1 MSRWAPPNIAQ
12 MRALLVLLAALFA
25 APPADAA
32 IVYNRGSANR
42 SVYIANDDG
51 SGAHRL
57 AAGEAPHLSPDGQ
70 AVIYV
75 TDASTGEPELHE
87 IPAGGGA
94 DKLLMKPFQFGSFA
108 WSADGRYVAA
118 ESYRLNRT
126 PSLILIDRTTGANR
140 TIASG
145 TFYGATF
152 SPDSTQLLY
161 ARTAQKNALFPKS
174 ELEVVPTAGGT
185 PRVLFSDGRAQ
196 YPLWGPKQIVFDR
209 WQKPA
214 RKQDGPKLNLWLVN
228 SDGSG
233 RRQLTHD
240 KVPFLLAGLTATAWS
255 ADGTRLLTEFGGQDT
270 AYAVTVDPATGAE
283 KVIGKK
289 SEGFLATALSADGST
304 ILGSSGGFEW
314 PGPAHIVTAPYTGG
328 KTTTL
333 ISHGDS
339 PDWNR

>member
-1 MSRWAPPNIAQ
+1 
-12 MRALLVLLAALFA
+12 MRAILVLLASLFA
-25 APPADAA
+25 APPANAA
-32 IVYNRGSANR
+32 IVYNRGTANR

-51 SGAHRL
+51 TGSRKL
-57 AAGEAPHLSPDGQ
+57 TAGESPHISPDGQ
-70 AVIYV
+70 AVIYI
-75 TDASTGEPELHE
+75 ANFSSAQPELRE
-87 IPAGGGA
+87 ISAAGGES
-94 DKLLMKPFQFGSFA
+94 KLLVKPFQYGSFA
-108 WSADGRYVAA
+108 WSADGRYVAV

-126 PSLILIDRTTGANR
+126 PNLVLVDRTTGSVR

-161 ARTAQKNALFPKS
+161 ARTSQKNALYPKS
-174 ELEVVPTAGGT
+174 NLEVVPAAGGT
-185 PRVLFSDGRAQ
+185 PRVLFNDGRAQ
-196 YPLWGPKQIVFDR
+196 YPLWGPKQIVYDR

-228 SDGSG
+228 PDGTG

-240 KVPFLLAGLTATAWS
+240 KVPFLLSGLTPTAWS

-270 AYAVTVDPATGAE
+270 AYVVTVDPATGAE

-289 SEGFLATALSADGST
+289 SEGLLATGLSADGST

-328 KTTTL
+328 RTTTL
-333 ISHGDS
+333 IARGDS
-339 PDWNR
+339 PDWTR

>member
-1 MSRWAPPNIAQ
+1 
-12 MRALLVLLAALFA
+12 MRVLLVLLAVLIA
-25 APPADAA
+25 APPANAA
-32 IVYNRGSANR
+32 VVYTRGLAKR

-51 SGAHRL
+51 TGSRKL
-57 AAGEAPHLSPDGQ
+57 AEGETPHISPDGQ

-75 TDASTGEPELHE
+75 ANFSDAQPELRE
-87 IPAGGGA
+87 IPAAGG
-94 DKLLMKPFQFGSFA
+94 DSKLLLKPYQFGSFA
-108 WSADGRYVAA
+108 WSADGRWVAV

-126 PSLILIDRTTGANR
+126 PNLVLIDRSTGTSR

-145 TFYGATF
+145 TFFGATF
-152 SPDSTQLLY
+152 SPDSAQLLY
-161 ARTAQKNALFPKS
+161 ARTSQKNALFPKS
-174 ELEVVPTAGGT
+174 NLEIVPTAGGT
-185 PRVLFSDGRAQ
+185 PRVLFNDGRAQ
-196 YPLWGPKQIVFDR
+196 YPLWGPKQIVYDR

-228 SDGSG
+228 PDGTG

-240 KVPFLLAGLTATAWS
+240 KVPFLLSGLTPTAWS

-270 AYAVTVDPATGAE
+270 AYAVTVDPATGKE

-289 SEGFLATALSADGST
+289 SEGFIATALSADGST

-314 PGPAHIVTAPYTGG
+314 AGKAHIVTAPYTGG
-328 KTTTL
+328 RTTTL
-333 ISHGDS
+333 ISSGDS

>member
-1 MSRWAPPNIAQ
+1 
-12 MRALLVLLAALFA
+12 MRAILVLLALLFA
-25 APPADAA
+25 APPANAA
-32 IVYNRGSANR
+32 IVYNRGTANR

-51 SGAHRL
+51 SGSRKL
-57 AAGEAPHLSPDGQ
+57 VAGESPHVSPDGQ

-75 TDASTGEPELHE
+75 ANFSDAQPELRE
-87 IPAGGGA
+87 IPAAGGES
-94 DKLLMKPFQFGSFA
+94 KRLLKPYQFGSFA
-108 WSADGRYVAA
+108 WSADGRYVAV

-126 PSLILIDRTTGANR
+126 PKLVLIDRATGTNR

-145 TFYGATF
+145 TSYGATF

-174 ELEVVPTAGGT
+174 NLEVVPTAGGT
-185 PRVLFSDGRAQ
+185 PRVLMSDGRAQ
-196 YPLWGPKQIVFDR
+196 YPLWGPTEIVYDR

-228 SDGSG
+228 PDGSG
-233 RRQLTHD
+233 RRQLTRD
-240 KVPFLLAGLTATAWS
+240 KVPFLLSGLTPTAWS

-270 AYAVTVDPATGAE
+270 AYAVTVDPVTGKE
-283 KVIGKK
+283 EVIGKK
-289 SEGFLATALSADGST
+289 SEGFLATALSKDGTT

-328 KTTTL
+328 KPTTL
-333 ISHGDS
+333 IARGDS
-339 PDWNR
+339 PSWNR

>member
-1 MSRWAPPNIAQ
+1 
-12 MRALLVLLAALFA
+12 MRAILVLLASLFA
-25 APPADAA
+25 APPANAA
-32 IVYNRGSANR
+32 IVYTRGTASR

-51 SGAHRL
+51 TGSRKL
-57 AAGEAPHLSPDGQ
+57 VAGESPHISPDGQ

-75 TDASTGEPELHE
+75 ANFSEAQPELRE
-87 IPAGGGA
+87 IPAAGGES
-94 DKLLMKPFQFGSFA
+94 KLLVKPYQFGSFA
-108 WSADGRYVAA
+108 WSADGRYVAV

-126 PSLILIDRTTGANR
+126 PNLVLVDRSAGTTR

-145 TFYGATF
+145 TFFGATF
-152 SPDSTQLLY
+152 SPDSSQLLY
-161 ARTAQKNALFPKS
+161 ARTSQKNALFPKS
-174 ELEVVPTAGGT
+174 NLEVVPTAGGT

-196 YPLWGPKQIVFDR
+196 YPLWGPKQIVYDR

-228 SDGSG
+228 PDGSG

-240 KVPFLLAGLTATAWS
+240 KVPFLLSGLTATAWS
-255 ADGTRLLTEFGGQDT
+255 ADGNRLLTEFGGQDT
-270 AYAVTVDPATGAE
+270 AYAVTVNPATGAE

-333 ISHGDS
+333 ISRGDS
-339 PDWNR
+339 PNWNR

>member
-1 MSRWAPPNIAQ
+1 
-12 MRALLVLLAALFA
+12 MRVLLVLLAALFA
-25 APPADAA
+25 APPANAA
-32 IVYNRGSANR
+32 IVYTRGSANR
-42 SVYIANDDG
+42 SVYIADDDG
-51 SGAHRL
+51 TGARRL
-57 AAGEAPHLSPDGQ
+57 ASGDTPHISPDGQ

-75 TDASTGEPELHE
+75 ADSSTGEPALNEV
-87 IPAGGGA
+87 PAAGGA
-94 DKLLMKPFQFGSFA
+94 PKQLLRPYQFGSFA
-108 WSADGRYVAA
+108 WSADGRYVAV

-126 PSLILIDRTTGANR
+126 PKLVLIDRSTGTTR

-152 SPDSTQLLY
+152 SPDSTMLLY
-161 ARTAQKNALFPKS
+161 SRTAQENALFPKS
-174 ELEVVPTAGGT
+174 NLEIVPTAGGT
-185 PRVLFSDGRAQ
+185 PRVLFNDGRAQ
-196 YPLWGPKQIVFDR
+196 YPLWGPKQIVYDR
-209 WQKPA
+209 WQRPA

-228 SDGSG
+228 PDGSG

-240 KVPFLLAGLTATAWS
+240 KVPFLLAGLTPTAWS

-270 AYAVTVDPATGAE
+270 AYAVAVDPVTGKE

-289 SEGFLATALSADGST
+289 SEGFLASALSKDGTT

-314 PGPAHIVTAPYTGG
+314 PGQPRVVTAPYTGG

-333 ISHGDS
+333 IARGYS

>member
-1 MSRWAPPNIAQ
+1 
-12 MRALLVLLAALFA
+12 MRVLLVLLAALFA
-25 APPADAA
+25 APPANAA
-32 IVYNRGSANR
+32 IVYSRGTASR

-51 SGAHRL
+51 TGARRL
-57 AAGEAPHLSPDGQ
+57 TAGESPHISPDGQ

-75 TDASTGEPELHE
+75 ANASEAQPELRE
-87 IPAGGGA
+87 VPAAGG
-94 DKLLMKPFQFGSFA
+94 DPKVLVKRFQFGSFA
-108 WSADGRYVAA
+108 WSGDGRYVAV

-126 PSLILIDRTTGANR
+126 PNLVLVDRATGTTR

-152 SPDSTQLLY
+152 SPDSAQLLY
-161 ARTAQKNALFPKS
+161 ARTSQKNALYPRS
-174 ELEVVPTAGGT
+174 NLEIVPTAGGT
-185 PRVLFSDGRAQ
+185 PRVLFTDRRAQ
-196 YPLWGPKQIVFDR
+196 YPLWGPTRIVYDR

-214 RKQDGPKLNLWLVN
+214 RKQDGPKLNLWLVKP
-228 SDGSG
+228 DGSG

-240 KVPFLLAGLTATAWS
+240 KVPFLLAGLTPTAWS

-270 AYAVTVDPATGAE
+270 AYAVAVDPASGAE

-289 SEGFLATALSADGST
+289 SEGFLATGLSKDGTT
-304 ILGSSGGFEW
+304 IIGSSGGFEW

-328 KTTTL
+328 RTTTL
-333 ISHGDS
+333 IARGDS

>member
-1 MSRWAPPNIAQ
+1 
-12 MRALLVLLAALFA
+12 MRVLLVLIAALIA

-32 IVYNRGSANR
+32 VVYVRGTATR

-51 SGAHRL
+51 TGARRL
-57 AAGEAPHLSPDGQ
+57 TAGESPHLSPDGQ
-70 AVIYV
+70 AVIFV
-75 TDASTGEPELHE
+75 SGSSEAQPELRE
-87 IPAGGGA
+87 IPAAGGDSKA
-94 DKLLMKPFQFGSFA
+94 LVKPFQFGSFA
-108 WSADGRYVAA
+108 WSADGHYVAV

-126 PSLILIDRTTGANR
+126 PNLVLIDRSTGATR
-140 TIASG
+140 VVASG

-152 SPDSTQLLY
+152 SPDSSILLY
-161 ARTAQKNALFPKS
+161 ARTSQKNALFPKS
-174 ELEVVPTAGGT
+174 NLEVVPTAGGT
-185 PRVLFSDGRAQ
+185 PRVLFNDGRAQ
-196 YPLWGPKQIVFDR
+196 YPLWGPKQIVYDR

-228 SDGSG
+228 PDGSG

-240 KVPFLLAGLTATAWS
+240 KVPFLLAGLTPIDWS

-270 AYAVTVDPATGAE
+270 AYTVTVNPATGTE

-289 SEGFLATALSADGST
+289 SEGFLATALSKDGTT

-314 PGPAHIVTAPYTGG
+314 PGPAHIVTARYTGG
-328 KTTTL
+328 KTQTL
-333 ISHGDS
+333 ISRGDS

>member
-1 MSRWAPPNIAQ
+1 
-12 MRALLVLLAALFA
+12 MRVLLVLLAALIA
-25 APPADAA
+25 APPANAA
-32 IVYNRGSANR
+32 VVYVRGAATR

-51 SGAHRL
+51 SGARRL
-57 AAGEAPHLSPDGQ
+57 AAGDTPHLSPDGQ
-70 AVIYV
+70 AVIFV
-75 TDASTGEPELHE
+75 SGSSEAQPVLREVPA
-87 IPAGGGA
+87 AGGDA
-94 DKLLMKPFQFGSFA
+94 KLLVKPIQFGSFA
-108 WSADGRYVAA
+108 WSADGRYVAV

-126 PSLILIDRTTGANR
+126 PNLVLIDRSTGATR
-140 TIASG
+140 VVASG

-152 SPDSTQLLY
+152 SPDSTMLLY
-161 ARTAQKNALFPKS
+161 ARTSQKNALYPKS
-174 ELEVVPTAGGT
+174 NLEVVPTAGGT
-185 PRVLFSDGRAQ
+185 PHVLFNDGRAQ
-196 YPLWGPKQIVFDR
+196 YPLWGPKQIVYDR

-228 SDGSG
+228 PDGSG

-240 KVPFLLAGLTATAWS
+240 KVPFLLSGLTPIDWS

-270 AYAVTVDPATGAE
+270 AYVVTVNPATGAE

-289 SEGFLATALSADGST
+289 SEGFLATALSKDGST

-328 KTTTL
+328 RTTTL
-333 ISHGDS
+333 ISRGDS

>member
-1 MSRWAPPNIAQ
+1 
-12 MRALLVLLAALFA
+12 MRAILVLLAALFA

-32 IVYNRGSANR
+32 IVYNRGLASRA
-42 SVYIANDDG
+42 VYIANDDG
-51 SGAHRL
+51 TGARRL
-57 AAGEAPHLSPDGQ
+57 TAGESPHLSPDGQ

-75 TDASTGEPELHE
+75 AGAATGEPELRE
-87 IPAGGGA
+87 IPAAGGES
-94 DKLLMKPFQFGSFA
+94 KLLLKPFQFGSFA
-108 WSADGRYVAA
+108 WSDDGRYVAV
-118 ESYRLNRT
+118 ESYRLNRK
-126 PSLILIDRTTGANR
+126 PSLMLVDRSAGTTR
-140 TIASG
+140 KIASG

-152 SPDSTQLLY
+152 SPDSTRLLY
-161 ARTAQKNALFPKS
+161 SRTSQKNALFPKS
-174 ELEVVPTAGGT
+174 NLEIVPTAGGT
-185 PRVLFSDGRAQ
+185 PRVLFTDGRAQ
-196 YPLWGPKQIVFDR
+196 YPLWGPKQIVYDR

-228 SDGSG
+228 PDGTG

-240 KVPFLLAGLTATAWS
+240 KVPFLLAGLTPTAWS

-270 AYAVTVDPATGAE
+270 AYAVTVDPVTGKE

-289 SEGFLATALSADGST
+289 SEGFIATALSKDGTT

-328 KTTTL
+328 RTTTL
-333 ISHGDS
+333 ISRGDS

>member
-1 MSRWAPPNIAQ
+1 
-12 MRALLVLLAALFA
+12 MRVLLVLLATLVA
-25 APPADAA
+25 APPANAA
-32 IVYNRGSANR
+32 IVYSRGNVSR

-51 SGAHRL
+51 SGSRRL
-57 AAGEAPHLSPDGQ
+57 TSGESPHLSPDGQ

-75 TDASTGEPELHE
+75 SGATEALPELRE
-87 IPAGGGA
+87 IPAAGG
-94 DKLLMKPFQFGSFA
+94 DSKLLVKPYQFGSFA
-108 WSADGRYVAA
+108 WSADGRYVAV

-126 PSLILIDRTTGANR
+126 PNLVLVDRAAGTTR
-140 TIASG
+140 TVATG

-161 ARTAQKNALFPKS
+161 ARTGQKNALYPKS
-174 ELEVVPTAGGT
+174 NLEIVPTAGGT
-185 PRVLFSDGRAQ
+185 PRVLFTDGRAQ
-196 YPLWGPKQIVFDR
+196 YPLWGPTRIVYDR

-228 SDGSG
+228 ADGSG
-233 RRQLTHD
+233 RHQLTHD
-240 KVPFLLAGLTATAWS
+240 KVPFLQAGLTPTAWS

-270 AYAVTVDPATGAE
+270 AYAVTVDPVTGKE
-283 KVIGKK
+283 KVVGKK
-289 SEGFLATALSADGST
+289 FEGFIATALSKDGTT

-333 ISHGDS
+333 ISRGDS
-339 PDWNR
+339 PEWNR